1 MSVKNGPAGLI
12 RRLRQRQATVR
23 ARLTLLYGG
32 LFLASGVLLL
42 AITAFLAERTFPVS
56 AGLPK
61 GLGSGRAGGT
71 IPGGA
76 PGGTPHLVPASPG
89 AASALISQARSTDL
103 HHLLA
108 DCAFALAIMMIVS
121 IALGWLVAG
130 RVLKPLRT
138 ITAATQRI
146 SEDDLHQRLALNGP
160 HDELKDLSDT
170 IDKLL
175 ARLEDAFDAQRLFVA
190 NASHELRTPLTVE
203 RTLLEMILG
212 DPRPTVGSFRSV
224 CHDVLGAVIEQETLI
239 EALLT
244 LARSQRGLGR
254 REPID
259 LAAIVSKISNSSH
272 AAAASQ
278 GLHIDVSAD
287 PAPMAA
293 DPRLIERLAANLID
307 NAIRYNVPDGWVR
320 VLVQSG
326 EQQATLQITN
336 SGPVVPADQMHR
348 LLHPFQRLARDR
360 AGERAGLGLGLSIVA
375 AIAKAHNAVL
385 RVEPGQAGGLTVE
398 VRFPPLALPRTTT
411 STEPRPQ
418 PIPAREA

>member
-1 MSVKNGPAGLI
+1 MSSKNRPAALI
-12 RRLRQRQATVR
+12 RRLRQRQTTVR

-61 GLGSGRAGGT
+61 GLGSGRAGGN
-71 IPGGA
+71 IPVGG
-76 PGGTPHLVPASPG
+76 PDGTTYVIPASPG
-89 AASALISQARSTDL
+89 ATSALISQARSTDL
-103 HHLLA
+103 HHLLV

-160 HDELKDLSDT
+160 RDELKTLSDT
-170 IDKLL
+170 IDGLL

-224 CHDVLGAVIEQETLI
+224 CQDVLGAVIEQETLI

-244 LARSQRGLGR
+244 LARSQRGLSR
-254 REPID
+254 CEPID
-259 LAAIVSKISNSSH
+259 LAAIVTKTGNSGH

-278 GLHIDVSAD
+278 GLHIEVSAE
-287 PAPMAA
+287 PALIAA

-307 NAIRYNVPDGWVR
+307 NAVRYNVAGGWVR
-320 VLVQSG
+320 VLVQSS
-326 EQQATLQITN
+326 EQRVTLQIAN

-360 AGERAGLGLGLSIVA
+360 VGERAGLGLGLSIVA

-385 RVEPGQAGGLTVE
+385 RIEPGQAGGLTVE
-398 VRFPPLALPRTTT
+398 VGFPPLALPGTTT
-411 STEPRPQ
+411 STQRSPQ